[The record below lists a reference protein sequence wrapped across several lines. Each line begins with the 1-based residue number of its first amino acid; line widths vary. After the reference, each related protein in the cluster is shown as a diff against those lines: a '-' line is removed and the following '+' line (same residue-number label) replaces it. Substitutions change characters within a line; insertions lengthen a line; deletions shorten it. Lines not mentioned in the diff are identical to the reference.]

1 MAVYKMTELV
11 GTSPVGFEDAIRE
24 AIERASKTIRHI
36 GWFEVKEQRGL
47 VKEGKVVEF
56 QIKVQIGFKVDEG

>member
-11 GTSPVGFEDAIRE
+11 GTSSVGFEDAIRE
-24 AIERASKTIRHI
+24 AVERASKTIRHI

-47 VKEGKVVEF
+47 VKDGKVVEF
-56 QIKVQIGFKVDEG
+56 QIKVQIGFRVDE